1 MRKQTKTQECVAVI
15 NNFGGATLTTD
26 PFEKV
31 ALLILR
37 NGKIADHI
45 LLSKKQAEKLTAFSY
60 EKESVGMGRVKYF
73 FKPA

>member
-1 MRKQTKTQECVAVI
+1 MKKQTKTNQCLAAI
-15 NNFGGATLTTD
+15 NTFGGATLTTD

-45 LLSKKQAEKLTAFSY
+45 LLTKKQAEKLTGFSY
-60 EKESVGMGRVKYF
+60 EKESVGMGRVKYY
-73 FKPA
+73 FKSA

>member
-1 MRKQTKTQECVAVI
+1 MKKQTKTQECITAI
-15 NNFGGATLTTD
+15 NAFGGATLTTD

-45 LLSKKQAEKLTAFSY
+45 LLTKKQAEKLTAFFY
-60 EKESVGMGRVKYF
+60 EKESVGMGRVKYY